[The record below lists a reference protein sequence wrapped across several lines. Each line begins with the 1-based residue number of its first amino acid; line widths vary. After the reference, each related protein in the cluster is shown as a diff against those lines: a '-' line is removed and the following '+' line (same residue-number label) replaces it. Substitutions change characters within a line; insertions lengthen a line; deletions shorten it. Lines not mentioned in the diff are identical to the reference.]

1 MYIPQLGYKS
11 RIYLILH
18 VDDMLIAG
26 RNQTE
31 IRRLKQSLHDKFSMK
46 KLGQDRH
53 ILGMRIERNQMMKIL
68 RLSPFDYIWKVLT
81 QFNMENVKPMHQQ
94 TGSFHIV
101 SSNVNT
107 LSS

>member
-11 RIYLILH
+11 QIYLILH
-18 VDDMLIAG
+18 VNEMLIAG